1 MFSGTILALDLSA
14 KNTGVAEGRP
24 GSIPRL
30 YSEPFKTR
38 DGDEERRTH
47 GHCLK
52 WIAERIA
59 VSRPDVIVVEAQLD
73 TLLQNSIKSVRLI
86 AGLHGVINAA
96 SWNKGIRQVD
106 LKVYDIRK
114 HFLGSGRIPGVK
126 GEAVKRLVRARCY
139 DLGWEPPN
147 LDAADAAAVFAL
159 ASWQLAPDAGVPP
172 IHASWWRDKLPQK
185 KMTWGGD
192 A

>member
-1 MFSGTILALDLSA
+1 MFEGTILALDLSA

-30 YSEPFKTR
+30 YSQPFKT
-38 DGDEERRTH
+38 DGDDERKTH

-59 VSRPDVIVVEAQLD
+59 ASCPDVIAVEAQLD

-86 AGLHGVINAA
+86 AGLHGIINAA
-96 SWNKGIRQVD
+96 SWNKGIPLLR
-106 LKVYDIRK
+106 LKVYDTRK
-114 HFLGSGRIPGVK
+114 HFLGAGRIQGVK
-126 GEAVKRLVRARCY
+126 GDAVKRLVRARCY

-159 ASWQLAPDAGVPP
+159 ASWRLAPGEGVAP
-172 IHASWWRDKLPQK
+172 IHASWWRDKVPQK